1 MNLFSGI
8 KYNLRGLGMGLKTPK
23 LLMLGLIRLFTVI
36 IITIFAAGLILVYH
50 QAILSFMWSKPESQW
65 VTWLWYLLS
74 WLLSAVLVGMSAVIS
89 FLVSQILFSVLI
101 MDMMSRITE
110 KKMTGNIQE
119 PRKIPWWQQ
128 FLFLVKQEIPRA
140 TIPVLLALLLIIT
153 GWLTPLGPIIT
164 ILSSV
169 VAVIFLAW
177 DNTDL
182 TPARQMVPFK
192 ERFRSLRRSLLFHLG
207 FGILFLIP
215 VLNILFLSFAPVG
228 ATLYQIDQNKGSEV
242 QEPKVQGS
250 KVENSECRRN
260 VFCLS

>member
-23 LLMLGLIRLFTVI
+23 LLVLGLIRLFTVI
-36 IITIFAAGLILVYH
+36 LITIFAAGLILVYH
-50 QAILSFMWSKPESQW
+50 QTILGFMWSKPESQW

-74 WLLSAVLVGMSAVIS
+74 WLLSAILVGLSSVIS
-89 FLVSQILFSVLI
+89 FLASQILFSVLI
-101 MDMMSRITE
+101 MDMMSRVTE

-119 PRKIPWWQQ
+119 PRKIPLLQQ
-128 FLFLVKQEIPRA
+128 FVFLVKQEIPRT
-140 TIPVLLALLLIIT
+140 TIPVLLALLLIIA

-164 ILSSV
+164 ILSSM

-182 TPARQMVPFK
+182 APARQLVPFRK
-192 ERFRSLRRSLLFHLG
+192 RFRSLTRSLLFHLG

-228 ATLYQIDQNKGSEV
+228 ATLYYIDQNSGS
-242 QEPKVQGS
+242 KVQGS
-250 KVENSECRRN
+250 RFRG
-260 VFCLS
+260 

>member
-23 LLMLGLIRLFTVI
+23 LLMLGLIRLFTMI
-36 IITIFAAGLILVYH
+36 LITIFAAGLILVYH
-50 QAILSFMWSKPESQW
+50 QAILSFMWSKPDSQW

-74 WLLSAVLVGMSAVIS
+74 WLLSAVLVGLSTVIS

-110 KKMTGNIQE
+110 KKMTGNIQQ
-119 PRKIPWWQQ
+119 PRKVPWWQQ

-140 TIPVLLALLLIIT
+140 TIPVLLALLLLIA

-182 TPARQMVPFK
+182 TPARQLVPFK

-228 ATLYQIDQNKGSEV
+228 ATLYQIDK
-242 QEPKVQGS
+242 S
-250 KVENSECRRN
+250 KN
-260 VFCLS
+260 